1 MDKQR
6 KQSDRNPNWELKISA
21 RDKTVIQI
29 KNAFDWFI
37 SRLDMSEKRIS
48 DLELI
53 SIASLK
59 TEKQTEQRLKNRTK
73 YLRNV
78 GQL

>member
-6 KQSDRNPNWELKISA
+6 KQSDRNPNWELKIST